1 MILDVHP
8 VHFPDVTFSKAIENN
23 EKASFMCHVL
33 PDRTKVAKEPRDWIR
48 KKIEPSWEISD
59 SFISKYISM
68 KREEIQ
74 EGNKKED
81 GVDLLTF
88 YINEDD

>member
-1 MILDVHP
+1 MMKKRVSCAMFCLK
-8 VHFPDVTFSKAIENN
+8 SYE
-23 EKASFMCHVL
+23 SS
-33 PDRTKVAKEPRDWIR
+33 KEPRDWIR

-68 KREEIQ
+68 KREEIR

-81 GVDLLTF
+81 GGDLLTF

>member
-1 MILDVHP
+1 MMKKRVSCAMFCLKSYES
-8 VHFPDVTFSKAIENN
+8 SKE
-23 EKASFMCHVL
+23 S
-33 PDRTKVAKEPRDWIR
+33 RDWIR

-68 KREEIQ
+68 KREEIR